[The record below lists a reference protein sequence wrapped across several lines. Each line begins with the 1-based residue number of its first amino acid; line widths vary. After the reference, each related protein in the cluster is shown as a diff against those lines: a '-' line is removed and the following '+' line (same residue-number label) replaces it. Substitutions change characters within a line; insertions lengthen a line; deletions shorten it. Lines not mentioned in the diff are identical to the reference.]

1 MAQPVKF
8 IYLSQSEYDALTT
21 KEAGSIYFT
30 SDTDRIY
37 RGNILY
43 ATTEFDEITA
53 DSIEASSITIDE
65 KDVATEEYVQSQIQ
79 SAIGDALATQ
89 Y

>member
-21 KEAGSIYFT
+21 KEVGSIYFT

-79 SAIGDALATQ
+79 SAIGDALAAQ